1 MDKKLWYIY
10 TREYY
15 SAIKRNKFKSVLMM
29 WMNLESIIYRP
40 KSERESQRSEKE
52 KDDYHIL
59 THVYGVWKDRNNDPL
74 CGAAKATQT

>member
-1 MDKKLWYIY
+1 
-10 TREYY
+10 
-15 SAIKRNKFKSVLMM
+15 MM